1 MIKIWSDL
9 NQKFYIMKNACIKL
23 ILPVLILFI
32 STVFAQQKTFNVDSF
47 DEVIISPHIEVSF
60 IQADQESVIIDNL
73 DVGSDKLNVEV
84 KGKTLHIYLDDAKV
98 YTKSEKVKTSE
109 YKSRE
114 SIYEG
119 TKVTARVF
127 YKKLN
132 LLSLRGDET
141 HKVESALK
149 GDKLSLKIYGES
161 RVYLNEIDHD
171 EFHTVIYGEAYLE
184 VKQGRAD
191 RQKVVSYGESEVN
204 TLGVN
209 NKTAKITAYGEGNIK
224 LNVSDELKIT
234 AYGEASIEYKGSPM
248 VSHGLVLGEASIHQI
263 H

>member
-1 MIKIWSDL
+1 
-9 NQKFYIMKNACIKL
+9 MKKAFIKL
-23 ILPVLILFI
+23 ILPVMALFI
-32 STVFAQQKTFNVDSF
+32 STAFAQQKTFNVDSF
-47 DEVIISPHIEVSF
+47 DEVIISPHIEVTF
-60 IQADQESVIIDNL
+60 IQADQESVVIDNM
-73 DVGSDKLNVEV
+73 DVSADKLNVEV
-84 KGKTLHIYLDDAKV
+84 KGNTLHIYLDDAKI
-98 YTKSEKVKTSE
+98 YTKSEKVKTDD
-109 YKSRE
+109 YKNKQ
-114 SIYEG
+114 SIYNG

-141 HKVESALK
+141 HKVESPVK

-161 RVYLNEIDHD
+161 RVYLSEIDLD
-171 EFHTVIYGEAYLE
+171 EFYTTIYGEAYLE

-191 RQKVVSYGESEVN
+191 RQKVTSYGESEVN

-209 NKTAKITAYGEGNIK
+209 NSTAKVTAYGEGNIK

-248 VSHGLVLGEASIHQI
+248 VSHGIVLGEASIHQI
-263 H
+263 N